1 MKRLS
6 SKQLKMVR
14 NLASIAGIVVG
25 FLLWSFI
32 PDTFKN
38 SGLFHVGNGE
48 TGSKYGV
55 LILLLLQFIAFIPD
69 MGKEEIHTTNPE
81 EQAILVEEQT
91 RKTSERQAITAIFM
105 ALVIWVILGMAA
117 LLL

>member
-1 MKRLS
+1 MKKLS

-14 NLASIAGIVVG
+14 NLVSIAGIIVG
-25 FLLWSFI
+25 FLLWSFL
-32 PDTFKN
+32 PGTFKN
-38 SGLFHVGNGE
+38 NALFHVGNGA

-55 LILLLLQFIAFIPD
+55 LILLLLQFVAFIPD
-69 MGKEEIHTTNPE
+69 TNKEEIHTTNSE

-91 RKTSERQAITAIFM
+91 RKTLERQAITAIFM

>member
-38 SGLFHVGNGE
+38 TSLFHVGNGE

-55 LILLLLQFIAFIPD
+55 LILLLLQFVAFIPN
-69 MGKEEIHTTNPE
+69 MNKEEIHTTTPE
-81 EQAILVEEQT
+81 EQAILVEERT
-91 RKTSERQAITAIFM
+91 RKTLERQVITAIFM

>member
-32 PDTFKN
+32 PGTFQN
-38 SGLFHVGNGE
+38 TSLFHVGNGE

-55 LILLLLQFIAFIPD
+55 LILLLLQFVAFIPN
-69 MGKEEIHTTNPE
+69 MNKEEIHTTTPE
-81 EQAILVEEQT
+81 EQAILVEERT
-91 RKTSERQAITAIFM
+91 RKTLEGQAITAIFM

>member
-6 SKQLKMVR
+6 STQLKMVR
-14 NLASIAGIVVG
+14 NLVSIAGIVVG

-32 PDTFKN
+32 PATFKN
-38 SGLFHVGNGE
+38 NSLFHIGNGE
-48 TGSKYGV
+48 TASKYGV

-69 MGKEEIHTTNPE
+69 MNKEEIHTTNPE
-81 EQAILVEEQT
+81 EQVMLAEEQT
-91 RKTSERQAITAIFM
+91 RKTLERQAITAIFM
-105 ALVIWVILGMAA
+105 VLVIWLILGMAA

>member
-32 PDTFKN
+32 PDTFQN
-38 SGLFHVGNGE
+38 TSLFHVGNGE

-55 LILLLLQFIAFIPD
+55 LILLLLQFVAFIPN
-69 MGKEEIHTTNPE
+69 MNKEEIHTTTPE
-81 EQAILVEEQT
+81 EQAILVEERT
-91 RKTSERQAITAIFM
+91 RKTLERQVITAIFM